1 MFKSMIIRT
10 LVLLA
15 LVVKI
20 GYVFATETLQ
30 PMNNIAEKST
40 SAEDTLDTGEDTA
53 ENTQESGVF
62 DLLKNDTQ
70 LPTLNQKEPIQPSKS
85 DFVELS
91 IAKVIALNKITA
103 TSREITLKT
112 KESKYFGNIEI
123 KVHRCLKNTDL
134 YSPDNKI
141 LLTITE
147 KKIDEDEKIVFQG
160 WMMSSNISITNFEH
174 PVYEIF
180 AKNCL

>member
-10 LVLLA
+10 LLLLVLF
-15 LVVKI
+15 VKI
-20 GYVFATETLQ
+20 GCVFATETLA
-30 PMNNIAEKST
+30 PMENNIAEKST
-40 SAEDTLDTGEDTA
+40 SSEDTLDTGEGTA
-53 ENTQESGVF
+53 ENIQESSVF
-62 DLLKNDTQ
+62 DLLKNDAQ
-70 LPTLNQKEPIQPSKS
+70 PTLSQKEPIQPSKS
-85 DFVELS
+85 DFVELG

-123 KVHRCLKNTDL
+123 KVHRCLKSADL

-147 KKIDEDEKIVFQG
+147 NKIDEDEKIVFQG